1 MWNNEPRP
9 VPDWIQDGYKVLAT
23 HIDRHQEA
31 ITRERAYEIL
41 LADGDFED
49 EPADAKY
56 AVRFLL
62 NRGWLY
68 EVNGELRIT
77 DPEY

>member
-9 VPDWIQDGYKVLAT
+9 VPDWIQDGYEVLAT
-23 HIDRHQEA
+23 HINRYQEG
-31 ITRERAYEIL
+31 ITRERAHEIL
-41 LADGDFED
+41 LDDDDFED

-56 AVRFLL
+56 AVRYLL

-68 EVNGELRIT
+68 EVDGELRIT